1 MIDPRP
7 YQAALDAAI
16 AKKAQDE
23 AELANAKRDLARYSS
38 LAQQSFASHQQVDT
52 QQAHGQPADRD

>member
-1 MIDPRP
+1 M
-7 YQAALDAAI
+7 

-23 AELANAKRDLARYSS
+23 ADLANAKRDLARYTS

-52 QQAHGQPADRD
+52 QQAHGQPPDRD